1 MRRRNLFKT
10 LIILLAIAWSLIVLF
25 PTFQLSQ
32 QKNQAELYYSRIEEN
47 TTLTRNE
54 IKAALATGNLELQV
68 RNNFKGTNGN
78 SVDAVIDDVKKLIA
92 LDETIVENEA
102 KSIRLGLDLQ
112 GGTYLVYEVDLPQL
126 LQTLTKI
133 KDSSFESALNKTIKR
148 VQSTNEDFFEVIQ
161 EVFQD
166 EELRLSRYF
175 GGGRDSDDKIIAE
188 LKKEAEDAVDRTL
201 EVLRNRIDQFGVSEP
216 SITKQGAHRIVIELA
231 GIQDVERAKGIIG
244 TTALLEFQLE
254 KDPEVVSAVLNDI
267 NRVMKKQLAKPEEG
281 TNDLED
287 AAVEEDTATM
297 RQKLREETEVS
308 LKDIFG
314 ESSILEEKEEVDT
327 TAESDST
334 VLLDEEVFEE
344 RPFDAL
350 LANVGGDIGIPTK
363 NVRTVERII
372 NSAEV
377 QKVIPRDAE
386 FLLTSKPD
394 PIGDQE
400 YYKLYMVKKEP
411 EITGSMIADAQV
423 QIGSQLQAGQPEVGM
438 ELTGEGGKV
447 FSKVT
452 GANVGKRLAIVLDGR
467 IVSIPNIRER
477 IPHGRASI
485 TGMANIDEAKDLA
498 IVLRAGALPAPVEV
512 IEERTVG
519 PSLGQD
525 SINKGTYSAI
535 IGMAFVVLFMV
546 AYYRL
551 SGVVANIALLLNLV
565 IIMAVLA
572 GFHATLT
579 LPGIAGIILTIG
591 MAVDANVLIFE
602 RIREELRHGKT
613 IRAAIDS
620 GYARAFKTILDAN
633 VTTLL
638 TALVLYQFGTGPVR
652 GFALTLSIGIVA
664 SMFTAIVVTRVI
676 FDYIT
681 EKFAVT
687 KLSI

>member
-10 LIILLAIAWSLIVLF
+10 LIILLVIVWSVVVLF

-32 QKNQAELYYSRIEEN
+32 QKDKAELYYSKIEEN
-47 TTLTRNE
+47 TSLTRNQ
-54 IKAALATGNLELQV
+54 IKAALALGNLELQV

-78 SVDAVIDDVKKLIA
+78 SVDEVINDVKKLIA
-92 LDETIVENEA
+92 LDEKIADNET
-102 KSIRLGLDLQ
+102 KSIKLGLDLQ

-133 KDSSFESALNKTIKR
+133 KDSNFEAALNKIVKR
-148 VQSTNEDFFEVIQ
+148 VQSTNEDFFEVLP
-161 EVFQD
+161 EVFRQ
-166 EELRLSRYF
+166 EGLRLSRYF
-175 GGGRDSDDKIIAE
+175 GGRRASEDEIIDE
-188 LKKEAEDAVDRTL
+188 LKKQAEDAVDRTL

-216 SITKQGAHRIVIELA
+216 SITKQGAHRIVVELA

-254 KDPEVVSAVLNDI
+254 KDPEVASAVLNDI
-267 NRVMKKQLAKPEEG
+267 NRVMKKQLAKEEA
-281 TNDLED
+281 TDTLEGEQTD
-287 AAVEEDTATM
+287 MTLVT
-297 RQKLREETEVS
+297 QKVREETEVS
-308 LKDIFG
+308 LKDVFG

-327 TAESDST
+327 NAESDTT
-334 VLLDEEVFEE
+334 VLLDQEVFQD

-350 LANVGGDIGIPTK
+350 LANIGGDIGVPTK
-363 NVRTVERII
+363 NVRTVERIL
-372 NSAEV
+372 NSPEV
-377 QKVIPRDAE
+377 QKVIPKDSE
-386 FLLTSKPD
+386 FLFTSKPS

-400 YYKLYMVKKEP
+400 FYRLYMVKKEP
-411 EITGSMIADAQV
+411 ELTGSMIADAQV
-423 QIGSQLQAGQPEVGM
+423 QIGSQFQAGKPEVGM
-438 ELTGEGGKV
+438 ELTSEGAKI

-452 GANVGKRLAIVLDGR
+452 GANVGKRLAIVLDGK
-467 IVSIPNIRER
+467 IVSIPQIRER
-477 IPHGRASI
+477 IPQGRASI
-485 TGMANIDEAKDLA
+485 SGMANIDEAKDLA
-498 IVLRAGALPAPVEV
+498 IILRAGALPAPVEV

-535 IGMAFVVLFMV
+535 LGMTLVVIFMIG
-546 AYYRL
+546 YYRL
-551 SGVVANIALLLNLV
+551 SGVVADIALLLNLI

-613 IRAAIDS
+613 VRAAIDN

-633 VTTLL
+633 ITTLL

-676 FDYIT
+676 FDYFT
-681 EKFAVT
+681 ERFSMT